1 MTGTAVAATTALAT
15 ITVLSPVT
23 LEELTE
29 RAELQTRVDRKYMLR
44 LADLGEVLA
53 DLDDDTRVLEFEA
66 APAEPHVMHAANG
79 IPSGIRSAAYESV
92 YFDTPELV
100 AFHLAA
106 RGRRRRFKV
115 RTRSYLD
122 SGATFLEVKTR
133 GGRSLTV
140 KDRLAYDPADHDRL
154 TAEGLAYTS
163 RMLSDSGI
171 ADGEWSTLAPTLIT
185 RYRRTTLLLPARAG
199 RDESRATIDVDL
211 EWIGEGAGLFPR
223 RLRTPAS
230 VIVETKSGR
239 ATGSLDR
246 ALWRHGHRPAAV
258 SKFGTGLAALRPDL
272 PSNKWTQVLRRHF
285 TAAAGHDQ
293 KVSRPATQSSQ
304 TIQTIPTSASDAA

>member
-1 MTGTAVAATTALAT
+1 MTGTALAT
-15 ITVLSPVT
+15 ITALPPVT
-23 LEELTE
+23 LGELTE
-29 RAELQTRVDRKYMLR
+29 RAELQTRVDRKYMLP

-53 DLDDDTRVLEFEA
+53 DLDDDTRVLEFET
-66 APAEPHVMHAANG
+66 PAGPHEMHAANG

-92 YFDTPELV
+92 YFDTPELI

-140 KDRLAYDPADHDRL
+140 KDRLEYDPADHDRL
-154 TAEGLAYTS
+154 TADGLAYTS
-163 RMLSDSGI
+163 SVLGDSGV

-211 EWIGEGAGLFPR
+211 EWLDEGAGLVPR

-246 ALWRHGHRPAAV
+246 ALWRHGHRPDTV

-285 TAAAGHDQ
+285 TAAAARGQHP
-293 KVSRPATQSSQ
+293 SLPTTQ
-304 TIQTIPTSASDAA
+304 TIQTLPTSASDAA

>member
-1 MTGTAVAATTALAT
+1 MTGTALAT
-15 ITVLSPVT
+15 ITALPPVT
-23 LEELTE
+23 LDELNE
-29 RAELQTRVDRKYMLR
+29 RAELQTRVDRKYMLP
-44 LADLGEVLA
+44 LADLAEVLT
-53 DLDDDTRVLEFEA
+53 DLDDDTRVLELEA
-66 APAEPHVMHAANG
+66 VAAEPHETHTAIG

-92 YFDTPELV
+92 YFDTPGLV

-140 KDRLAYDPADHDRL
+140 KDRLEYDPADHDRL

-163 RMLSDSGI
+163 CVLSESGV
-171 ADGEWSTLAPTLIT
+171 AEGEWATLTPTLIT

-211 EWIGEGAGLFPR
+211 EWIDEGAGLFPR

-246 ALWRHGHRPAAV
+246 ALWRHGHRPATV

-272 PSNKWTQVLRRHF
+272 PSNKWTRVLRRHF
-285 TAAAGHDQ
+285 TAAAPHDQ
-293 KVSRPATQSSQ
+293 NPTLQ

>member
-1 MTGTAVAATTALAT
+1 MTGNALAT
-15 ITVLSPVT
+15 ITALSPVT
-23 LEELTE
+23 LDELTE
-29 RAELQTRVDRKYMLR
+29 RAELQTRVDRKYMLP
-44 LADLGEVLA
+44 LADLADVLA
-53 DLDDDTRVLEFEA
+53 ELDDDTRVLEFESATTA
-66 APAEPHVMHAANG
+66 ADGSHAA
-79 IPSGIRSAAYESV
+79 SGMSSRIRSAAYESV

-115 RTRSYLD
+115 RTRSYLE

-163 RMLSDSGI
+163 SVLSESGV
-171 ADGEWSTLAPTLIT
+171 ADGEWSTLTPTIVT
-185 RYRRTTLLLPARAG
+185 RYRRTTLLLPAAAG
-199 RDESRATIDVDL
+199 RDESRATIDLDL
-211 EWIGEGAGLFPR
+211 EWIDEGAGLFPR

-246 ALWRHGHRPAAV
+246 ALWRHGHRPATV

-272 PSNKWTQVLRRHF
+272 PSNKWTRVLRRHF
-285 TAAAGHDQ
+285 ATPTTTTPQTAA
-293 KVSRPATQSSQ
+293 SL
-304 TIQTIPTSASDAA
+304 AA